1 MDSLPATLRSVT
13 PVNNNGVKPLSFEG
27 ALTRF
32 VENVQARFDAYRAR
46 NCPNNSRNVVTVV
59 KGRRYVRLFVGVS
72 NDLSRSCHCFVDTT
86 NGDILKPDSYKKPA
100 PRARGNIY
108 DAPAV
113 IDPRVLPHY

>member
-1 MDSLPATLRSVT
+1 MESGEFRTLDELV
-13 PVNNNGVKPLSFEG
+13 
-27 ALTRF
+27 AF
-32 VENVQARFDAYRAR
+32 VVERGGCTEAD
-46 NCPNNSRNVVTVV
+46 
-59 KGRRYVRLFVGVS
+59 VRLFVGVS